1 MNYRKSHKKDI
12 YGTTKKKFSE
22 DKQISYPRHIA
33 PTCARTMRGGWKTAF
48 PIWRCNLK
56 KM

>member
-1 MNYRKSHKKDI
+1 M
-12 YGTTKKKFSE
+12 KFFV

-33 PTCARTMRGGWKTAF
+33 PTCARSMRGGWKTAS

-56 KM
+56 KCDFPLYKIAQTN